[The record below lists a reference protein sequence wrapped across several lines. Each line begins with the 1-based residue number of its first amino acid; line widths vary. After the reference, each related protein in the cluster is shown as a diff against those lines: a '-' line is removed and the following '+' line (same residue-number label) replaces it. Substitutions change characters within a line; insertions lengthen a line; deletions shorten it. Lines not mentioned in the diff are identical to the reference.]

1 MKKTSR
7 ISKIYDKRIFWMA
20 VSLLISI
27 VMWIYVTGVEM
38 DDFKQTFHGVK
49 VELIGENNL
58 RDTRNMVITDLDTS
72 TVTIE
77 VIGPRRIVASMR
89 ADDITAQV
97 DVSQLSRA
105 AFTSQ
110 RYNIV
115 FPDGIDSTKLTINRR
130 TPEVV
135 NFMVSEMTKKSI
147 PVTGSFDGSLATG
160 YIGEAAEFEPATI
173 TVTGPEV
180 YLKNIDRAWVS
191 FAKEDVSSTYE
202 VETGYILLDKNGNE
216 CSTTGLSFSSDTVIA
231 RLPIVEMKEVPLSV
245 DIIAGSG
252 ATDANTK
259 VTITP
264 SSIMLAGDSS
274 ILGGI
279 NQISLAT
286 IDLRDF
292 ASTFTETYKIIVS
305 DGINNLSGILEAAV
319 TVEILGL
326 ETREFRIPASN
337 LSYMNVTDGFE
348 AEILSE
354 GLTVILRGTAE
365 QLDAVHS
372 ENIRA
377 VADLQDYN
385 ESVGSYNAA
394 VKIYVD
400 GFTDVGAVGKNTI
413 LIELRKA

>member
-1 MKKTSR
+1 
-7 ISKIYDKRIFWMA
+7 
-20 VSLLISI
+20 
-27 VMWIYVTGVEM
+27 
-38 DDFKQTFHGVK
+38 
-49 VELIGENNL
+49 
-58 RDTRNMVITDLDTS
+58 
-72 TVTIE
+72 
-77 VIGPRRIVASMR
+77 
-89 ADDITAQV
+89 
-97 DVSQLSRA
+97 
-105 AFTSQ
+105 
-110 RYNIV
+110 
-115 FPDGIDSTKLTINRR
+115 
-130 TPEVV
+130 
-135 NFMVSEMTKKSI
+135 MVSEMTKKSI

>member
-1 MKKTSR
+1 
-7 ISKIYDKRIFWMA
+7 MA